1 MKSTRHMIENLTR
14 NDVKFYETKLNTV
27 SRKISKKKVKQ
38 QDFVIPHISEYNH
51 IFTFDFNVSQLR
63 MMSKK
68 YGLKVSG
75 NKNELNKRIYLYLLY
90 NHRAIQIQSYVRRKF
105 VYKYLKLR
113 GPVTVGGNCSIC
125 VNDCDFLSLEKLVDI
140 RHVNFFSV
148 LDFGRVYGFDVV
160 SLFNFMKIEKSE
172 GKKFRNPF
180 TNCEFSCDRVYHTV
194 KRFIKLSG
202 IIGTGLNVNS
212 IDEENRSNTVT
223 DDFEYNVI
231 QLFHYIDSLGNYT
244 KHEWFMNLN
253 RTNLIKF
260 IRELV
265 DIWNY
270 RAELTDQA
278 RRNIC
283 FPGGDPFICRR
294 IGRPLII
301 INDTI
306 PTEVVRIRAFI
317 IMENMIRYS
326 INDENSSIGCY
337 YLLGAL
343 TLVNEETAHAL
354 PWLFQCMFHG

>member
-1 MKSTRHMIENLTR
+1 MKSNRHMIENLTR

-27 SRKISKKKVKQ
+27 SRKHAKKKVNQ
-38 QDFVIPHISEYNH
+38 QDFVVPCISEYNH
-51 IFTFDFNVSQLR
+51 IITFDFNVSQLR

-68 YGLKVSG
+68 YGLKISG

-90 NHRAIQIQSYVRRKF
+90 NHRAIQIQRSVRRKF
-105 VYKYLKLR
+105 VYKYLKLH
-113 GPVTVGGNCSIC
+113 GPVSVIVDRSLC
-125 VNDCDFLSLEKLVDI
+125 VNECDFLSLEKIVDI
-140 RHVNFFSV
+140 GYVNFFSV
-148 LDFGRVYGFDVV
+148 MDFGRVYGFDVV

-180 TNCEFSCDRVYHTV
+180 TNCEFSCDRIYHMV
-194 KRFIKLSG
+194 KRFIKLSD

-212 IDEENRSNTVT
+212 IDEENRNNTIT
-223 DDFEYNVI
+223 DDFEYKVI

-253 RTNLIKF
+253 RPKLIKF

-265 DIWNY
+265 DIWTY

-294 IGRPLII
+294 VGRPLIF

-306 PTEVVRIRAFI
+306 PTEVIRIRAFF
-317 IMENMIRYS
+317 IMENMVRCS
-326 INDENSSIGCY
+326 INDENSAIGCY

-343 TLVNEETAHAL
+343 TLVSDETADAL